1 MIAIPGLFFFVVISF
16 LVFAVDALPLS
27 IKKRAISQDLLD
39 TLSLF
44 EQYSAAAYC
53 PENNEPDSSTLIT
66 CSAGNC
72 PLVQSAGAESIA
84 EFQNVGLSD
93 ATGFVA
99 IDHTHNQIIISFRGS
114 RSVQNFLSDAD
125 FGLVS
130 WSSICPG
137 CTVHS
142 GFLDSWT
149 SVKPLIQNAVDG
161 ARAAYPNYAIVST
174 GHSLGGAIA
183 TLAAAGL
190 RTAGYG
196 VSLYTY
202 GSPMVGNVALATF
215 VTGQTG
221 QNFRVTHANDLVPK
235 LPGYL
240 LGYAHVS
247 PEYWITSATGV
258 AVTAEDVQTS
268 SGVVDLAGNEG
279 QLGGSVDDHLFY
291 FNEVSACGPD
301 GLEF

>member
-1 MIAIPGLFFFVVISF
+1 
-16 LVFAVDALPLS
+16 
-27 IKKRAISQDLLD
+27 
-39 TLSLF
+39 
-44 EQYSAAAYC
+44 
-53 PENNEPDSSTLIT
+53 
-66 CSAGNC
+66 
-72 PLVQSAGAESIA
+72 
-84 EFQNVGLSD
+84 
-93 ATGFVA
+93 
-99 IDHTHNQIIISFRGS
+99 
-114 RSVQNFLSDAD
+114 
-125 FGLVS
+125 
-130 WSSICPG
+130 
-137 CTVHS
+137 
-142 GFLDSWT
+142 
-149 SVKPLIQNAVDG
+149 
-161 ARAAYPNYAIVST
+161 
-174 GHSLGGAIA
+174 
-183 TLAAAGL
+183 
-190 RTAGYG
+190 
-196 VSLYTY
+196 
-202 GSPMVGNVALATF
+202 MVGNVALATF